1 MSRASV
7 RQIGMQVVPQN
18 LFELWAVFTRP
29 VDQNGL
35 GFSPEQTDRI
45 LGRVEASVVRL
56 PESDQIYNEWRRLVA
71 PTVYRARRSMMPGFW
86 PQLRCTTSLTF

>member
-35 GFSPEQTDRI
+35 GFSPEQ
-45 LGRVEASVVRL
+45 
-56 PESDQIYNEWRRLVA
+56 QIAYWDVSRPPSFVFPNQIRSTTNGAGWSPRRCIGQEG
-71 PTVYRARRSMMPGFW
+71 P
-86 PQLRCTTSLTF
+86 